1 MNKPLARLINKQR
14 EETQIAKIRNETED
28 ITTHLTEIKVIITEY
43 YKQCTLISQ
52 ITQMKWTNY

>member
-28 ITTHLTEIKVIITEY
+28 ITTHLTEIKVIIMEY
-43 YKQCTLISQ
+43 YEQCMLIG
-52 ITQMKWTNY
+52 